1 MGKRPGHADPSI
13 TLRVYAHLMP
23 DGLAEASERFDPLPQ
38 RALVAEAR

>member
-23 DGLAEASERFDPLPQ
+23 DGLAGASERFDPLPQ